1 MKRNSSFEMCY
12 GPICWMQKTLAIEKL
27 HQRGGSS
34 REVDS
39 FQTANEFGWKN
50 KAESEIDT
58 VLGKIR

>member
-1 MKRNSSFEMCY
+1 MCY
-12 GPICWMQKTLAIEKL
+12 GPICWMQKTSAIEKL